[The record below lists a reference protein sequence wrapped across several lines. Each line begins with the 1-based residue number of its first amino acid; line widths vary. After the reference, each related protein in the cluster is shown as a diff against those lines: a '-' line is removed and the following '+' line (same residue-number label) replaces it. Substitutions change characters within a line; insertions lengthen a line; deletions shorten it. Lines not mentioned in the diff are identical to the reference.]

1 MYASTK
7 VHIAYIY
14 DRFPATFC
22 VAPALQ
28 NPPIASLRVQ
38 DRWVM
43 VERSIFCPVSTFA
56 WITGRFSSRSVFT
69 GSRSSIGPR
78 LFIGNAA
85 ARQENRLNDY
95 LIKYV
100 LVVEWALHCYCRNPA
115 FLLPFFFL
123 FLFIFFYIFPLMDEH
138 RDTVTFTEA
147 ENRTTL
153 LDWNLPFRREN
164 ISEVLLFSLT
174 LLPPF
179 YLNYRISTYCIN
191 IFVQYEFIRKGK
203 HTRNLQY
210 LEAVPWRADCGF
222 TRSSSNLKPWLIYA
236 HDTTWIAG
244 VLFASE
250 REVICDFMR
259 NVRSPIRPTRLDPRH
274 VQPSWNIDTDRVSD
288 GFKACRLRCTSR
300 REILLS

>member
-85 ARQENRLNDY
+85 ARQENRLNDC

-100 LVVEWALHCYCRNPA
+100 LVVEWALHRYCRNPT
-115 FLLPFFFL
+115 FLSIFFFFSSL
-123 FLFIFFYIFPLMDEH
+123 SFFIFVHLQTNIVIQWHLRIWGSYRCPGLKSTISVKEHLSNFIIFTHFVP
-138 RDTVTFTEA
+138 
-147 ENRTTL
+147 
-153 LDWNLPFRREN
+153 
-164 ISEVLLFSLT
+164 SVL
-174 LLPPF
+174 
-179 YLNYRISTYCIN
+179 IKI
-191 IFVQYEFIRKGK
+191 
-203 HTRNLQY
+203 
-210 LEAVPWRADCGF
+210 
-222 TRSSSNLKPWLIYA
+222 
-236 HDTTWIAG
+236 
-244 VLFASE
+244 
-250 REVICDFMR
+250 
-259 NVRSPIRPTRLDPRH
+259 
-274 VQPSWNIDTDRVSD
+274 
-288 GFKACRLRCTSR
+288 
-300 REILLS
+300 

>member
-69 GSRSSIGPR
+69 GSRSSIGSR

-85 ARQENRLNDY
+85 ARQENRLNDC

-115 FLLPFFFL
+115 FLSVFFPPYL
-123 FLFIFFYIFPLMDEH
+123 FLYF
-138 RDTVTFTEA
+138 
-147 ENRTTL
+147 
-153 LDWNLPFRREN
+153 
-164 ISEVLLFSLT
+164 
-174 LLPPF
+174 
-179 YLNYRISTYCIN
+179 STYGRTSWYSDI
-191 IFVQYEFIRKGK
+191 YRGWES
-203 HTRNLQY
+203 Y
-210 LEAVPWRADCGF
+210 
-222 TRSSSNLKPWLIYA
+222 RSSGLKSTI
-236 HDTTWIAG
+236 
-244 VLFASE
+244 SE
-250 REVICDFMR
+250 REHLSSFITFTHFV
-259 NVRSPIRPTRLDPRH
+259 
-274 VQPSWNIDTDRVSD
+274 PSVL
-288 GFKACRLRCTSR
+288 FKISYHCVLYQCLCTIWIHSEGEKYAKQAIFGSCSLTCRLR
-300 REILLS
+300 LY

>member
-85 ARQENRLNDY
+85 ARQENRLNDC

-100 LVVEWALHCYCRNPA
+100 LVVEWALHCYCRNST
-115 FLLPFFFL
+115 FLSAFFFFSSL
-123 FLFIFFYIFPLMDEH
+123 SFSIFFHLWTNIVIQRHLRRLRTVPLSWIKIYHFGE
-138 RDTVTFTEA
+138 
-147 ENRTTL
+147 RTSPKFYYFHWL
-153 LDWNLPFRREN
+153 CPFRSIWN
-164 ISEVLLFSLT
+164 IVLLRIVSISLYNMNSFGGKKYVKPATFGSCSLT
-174 LLPPF
+174 
-179 YLNYRISTYCIN
+179 
-191 IFVQYEFIRKGK
+191 
-203 HTRNLQY
+203 
-210 LEAVPWRADCGF
+210 
-222 TRSSSNLKPWLIYA
+222 
-236 HDTTWIAG
+236 
-244 VLFASE
+244 
-250 REVICDFMR
+250 
-259 NVRSPIRPTRLDPRH
+259 
-274 VQPSWNIDTDRVSD
+274 
-288 GFKACRLRCTSR
+288 CRLR
-300 REILLS
+300 LY